1 MSENETSVTESQ
13 AAPGPGAMLR
23 MAREARGTTISEVAA
38 ALKMSPR
45 QIEAIENEDF
55 SRLSGATFVRGFIRN
70 YARLL
75 KIDAAP
81 VLAVLAERT
90 ELQQAELSAPADE
103 GVKMPIAGH
112 RQGRGLAGA
121 ILLASIVLGAA
132 FALYFDLVDLDG
144 LLKRRDGT
152 TASQQESRPQTV
164 QLQPQPVAAVQPAV
178 VNDDGPAPAAAA
190 GGADE
195 APAAKPGMLQLVF
208 SFDGS
213 SWVEVKDGAGRTIF
227 SQMNAK
233 GTTQTVEGRPPFHLV
248 VGNASQV
255 RLQYRD
261 QPVDLRPH
269 TRVEVARLTLD

>member
-1 MSENETSVTESQ
+1 MNEKETSVVESQ

-23 MAREARGTTISEVAA
+23 MAREARGTTTAEVAA

-55 SRLSGATFVRGFIRN
+55 SRLSSATFVRGFIRN
-70 YARLL
+70 YARFL

-81 VLAVLAERT
+81 VLAALTERT

-103 GVKMPIAGH
+103 GVKMPMAGH

-121 ILLASIVLGAA
+121 IILASVVLGTA
-132 FALYFDLVDLDG
+132 FALYFDVVDFDG
-144 LLKRRDGT
+144 IPSRQDAT
-152 TASQQESRPQTV
+152 PASQQEARSQIV
-164 QLQPQPVAAVQPAV
+164 QPQPQPVAVVQPAL
-178 VNDDGPAPAAAA
+178 VNDVPAPAATAA
-190 GGADE
+190 GADE
-195 APAAKPGMLQLVF
+195 QPAAKVGMLQLIF

-213 SWVEVKDGAGRTIF
+213 SWVEVKDGAGRTIL

>member
-1 MSENETSVTESQ
+1 MNEKETLVVESQ

-23 MAREARGTTISEVAA
+23 MAREARGTAIAEVAA

-55 SRLSGATFVRGFIRN
+55 SRLAGATFVRGFIRN
-70 YARLL
+70 YARFL
-75 KIDAAP
+75 KIDVAP
-81 VLAVLAERT
+81 VLAALAERT
-90 ELQQAELSAPADE
+90 ELQQAELNAPADE
-103 GVKMPIAGH
+103 GVKMPMAGH
-112 RQGRGLAGA
+112 RQGKGLAGA
-121 ILLASIVLGAA
+121 IILASVVLGTA
-132 FALYFDLVDLDG
+132 FALYFDVVDFDG
-144 LLKRRDGT
+144 ILSRKGAPP
-152 TASQQESRPQTV
+152 ASQQEARPQVV
-164 QLQPQPVAAVQPAV
+164 QPQPQPVAVVQPAV
-178 VNDDGPAPAAAA
+178 VNDAPGPAATAAAA
-190 GGADE
+190 DE
-195 APAAKPGMLQLVF
+195 QPAAKAGMLQLIF

>member
-1 MSENETSVTESQ
+1 MSDKETQVVESQ
-13 AAPGPGAMLR
+13 AVPGPGAMLR
-23 MAREARGTTISEVAA
+23 MAREARGTSIAEVAA

-75 KIDAAP
+75 KIDVAP
-81 VLAVLAERT
+81 VLAALAERT

-112 RQGRGLAGA
+112 RQGKGLAGA
-121 ILLASIVLGAA
+121 IILASVVLGAA
-132 FALYFDLVDLDG
+132 FALYFDVVDFDDILSR
-144 LLKRRDGT
+144 KSGT
-152 TASQQESRPQTV
+152 PASQPEARAQIV
-164 QLQPQPVAAVQPAV
+164 QPQPVAAVQPAV
-178 VNDDGPAPAAAA
+178 VNDVPAPAATAA
-190 GGADE
+190 GADE
-195 APAAKPGMLQLVF
+195 QPAAKAGMLQLIF